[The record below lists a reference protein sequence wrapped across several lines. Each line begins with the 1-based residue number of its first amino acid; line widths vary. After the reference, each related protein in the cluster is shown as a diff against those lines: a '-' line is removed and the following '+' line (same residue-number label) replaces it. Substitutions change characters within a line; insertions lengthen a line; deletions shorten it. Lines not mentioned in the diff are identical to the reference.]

1 MSSSNSNKT
10 TNTSGNKSLGKDVSR
25 GGRAF
30 LTDGHRIVRY
40 HDLPKIVANAHQIM
54 KAHLH
59 AYDDRSIYQASRENP
74 FRPKSRAKSALI
86 DSRGPFQ
93 GRPPVI
99 AIDTSDR
106 FEAILWMVY
115 CWEQAVPFVPWSFSY
130 PGPLKLYAPDILLSS
145 RSLVDFSPEGD
156 LNPKQMK
163 GGTNRSFH
171 ADISLL
177 QSPLSRSVTE
187 PAEENEPVDPEI
199 RIPSSEHPDALFCGL
214 TTSGSSG
221 RPKRVALLRRNI
233 IAAARNAF
241 RGLRAESTTDH
252 ALWGNCLPLYHTG
265 GLAIVFRA
273 LLSESGIYLWD
284 RFEPERISHDLQ
296 HNADIFG
303 ISLVPTMMK
312 RLLDHSAAS
321 VPDAQGYR
329 ASSSATAADT
339 AAGSCAILNVSAP
352 SSLRQVLL
360 GGGPANTKLIR
371 NARKAAW
378 PVCFS
383 YGMTETCGQ
392 IAVQSP
398 DRFSPDGS
406 VGLPFPDHDVEIRN
420 DFGHPL
426 PAKSVGALWVRGPQV
441 FPGYVDDK
449 LDHASAGPDS
459 RGWFPTGDIG
469 RIDNAGNLFIEA
481 RRTDLILSGGENV
494 NPEEVESVLRSCP
507 GVADVGVTG
516 VADEEWGQIVVA
528 LIVPADTSKTGKKD
542 SEKASHK
549 SSPNDPQPSIQTGE
563 TEVIRKDALAEDIH
577 AFALKTLPA
586 SHRPKK
592 ILLIHSLPR
601 TGLGKAERIKLQEQA
616 KDLLSG
622 K

>member
-1 MSSSNSNKT
+1 MSSSNSNKS
-10 TNTSGNKSLGKDVSR
+10 TNTSGNKSLSKDASR
-25 GGRAF
+25 GGLAF

-40 HDLPKIVANAHQIM
+40 RDLPKIVANAHQIL

-59 AYDDRSIYQASRENP
+59 PCHDRFTSRIFPENP
-74 FRPKSRAKSALI
+74 VRPKSRAKSARL
-86 DSRGPFQ
+86 DSRGPYQ

-115 CWEQAVPFVPWSFSY
+115 CWEQTIPFVPWSFSY
-130 PGPLKLYAPDILLSS
+130 PGPLNLYAPDILLSS
-145 RSLVDFSPEGD
+145 ERLDEFSPEGD
-156 LNPKQMK
+156 LNPKQME

-171 ADISLL
+171 ADISLS
-177 QSPLSRSVTE
+177 QSPLSGSVTE
-187 PAEENEPVDPEI
+187 PAEENEPVDPGI
-199 RIPSSEHPDALFCGL
+199 RIPSTANPDALFCGL

-241 RGLRAESTTDH
+241 RCLRAEPATDH

-273 LLSESGIYLWD
+273 LLSGSGIYLWD
-284 RFEPERISHDLQ
+284 RFEPERISRDLQ

-339 AAGSCAILNVSAP
+339 AAGSGAILNVSAP

-360 GGGPANTKLIR
+360 GGGPASTNLIR
-371 NARKAAW
+371 DARKAGW

-392 IAVQSP
+392 IAAQSP
-398 DRFSPDGS
+398 DRSSHEGS

-420 DFGHPL
+420 DSGHPL

-449 LDHASAGPDS
+449 LDHAAGGPDC
-459 RGWFPTGDIG
+459 RGWFHTGDIG
-469 RIDNAGNLFIEA
+469 WIDIAGNLFIEA
-481 RRTDLILSGGENV
+481 RRTDLILSGGENI

-507 GVADVGVTG
+507 GVADAGVTG

-528 LIVPADTSKTGKKD
+528 LVVPAETSKTDKAD
-542 SEKASHK
+542 SGKASHK
-549 SSPNDPQPSIQTGE
+549 SSPNNSPLSIQTGE
-563 TEVIRKDALAEDIH
+563 TDVIRKDALAEDIR
-577 AFALKTLPA
+577 AFALKNLPA

-592 ILLIHSLPR
+592 ILFTRSLPR
-601 TGLGKAERIKLQEQA
+601 TGLGKPERKKLQEQA